1 MYELQDFSLTY
12 GDSIYLAT
20 FEGIAR
26 KILLRLRLAF
36 ADSKEFWF

>member
-20 FEGIAR
+20 FEGISWKNSSQVEAGFR
-26 KILLRLRLAF
+26 RF
-36 ADSKEFWF
+36 